1 MPVRRGV
8 PVVVLLLVCAIG
20 AVCPAAA
27 TAQVIGTFTWQTQ
40 PYCNVVTVQ
49 VIQQGPLYQLIGTD
63 SLCGAGTA
71 PVTGTAVPAG
81 GNVVFGM
88 TAALPTGRAAHLSAT
103 IALANLSG
111 TWSDADG
118 NSGVFAFGAAAAGAA
133 RPAPASVSAITVNQF
148 APTVYAGSGSAT
160 TVARSDHAHDD
171 RYYTRTESDARQ
183 VEVAFSPFFNSPT
196 IDFSSNSRTV
206 TTTRA
211 GRIHLQQVFS
221 FNNITCTSGTP
232 TFYLQ
237 LDGVTLPGSG
247 LSSGT
252 STFAGYLIGTTEQVV
267 PAGVHNVGYGIDC
280 PTGPLTGGSIGFP
293 ATPRVTAI
301 VLP

>member
-8 PVVVLLLVCAIG
+8 PVVALLLVCAIG

-103 IALANLSG
+103 ISLATLSG
-111 TWSDADG
+111 TWNDADG
-118 NSGVFAFGAAAAGAA
+118 NNGVFAFGAAAAGAA

-160 TVARSDHAHDD
+160 TVARSDHDHDA
-171 RYYTRTESDARQ
+171 RYYTKAESDATRA
-183 VEVAFSPFFNSPT
+183 EVLFSAGSAVT
-196 IDFSSNSRTV
+196 TADFSSNSVRTV

-211 GRIHLQQVFS
+211 GRLDASMSFS
-221 FNNITCTSGTP
+221 FNNIICTSGTP
-232 TFYLQ
+232 VFYLSV
-237 LDGVTLPGSG
+237 DGVVLPESRVGNN
-247 LSSGT
+247 SGT
-252 STFAGYLIGTTEQVV
+252 YHGYLRGVTTTPLAAGQHSIGTV
-267 PAGVHNVGYGIDC
+267 IDC
-280 PTGPLTGGSIGFP
+280 PTGPVTGGSIVYPTSAVVVVFP
-293 ATPRVTAI
+293 
-301 VLP
+301 